1 MQTGTDAA
9 EDVSQDCVDTVVAES
24 GKLRS
29 GRLKVKAEAG
39 AARQITIRAMGAKRF
54 IMFSFL

>member
-1 MQTGTDAA
+1 LQAVTELSAVT
-9 EDVSQDCVDTVVAES
+9 EQDCVDTVVAES

-29 GRLKVKAEAG
+29 GRLKVRAEAG
-39 AARQITIRAMGAKRF
+39 AAKEMTIRAMAAKLF